1 MYEIFVFNDYGSC
14 ESSVRQLDE
23 CARQIF
29 TSATVCFI
37 TGLDIQNGRLV
48 DEKNDQVK
56 IEHRLL
62 CIGGGF
68 DLGYLKSLGELG
80 CQQIRQF
87 VCQGNN

>member
-14 ESSVRQLDE
+14 ESSVRLLDE

-29 TSATVCFI
+29 TEYRVGFI
-37 TGLDIQNGRLV
+37 TGVDIQNGRLV
-48 DEKNDQVK
+48 DDTSDEVK
-56 IEHRLL
+56 IAHRLL
-62 CIGGGF
+62 CVGGGF

-87 VCQGNN
+87 VCQGKN